1 MGEWSCTQGGGSVGI
16 IEVECIAFGK
26 ELKFVSMVDLQFST
40 MLPRETNSVKNNV
53 MGSRTSKEEGIVMG
67 EI

>member
-1 MGEWSCTQGGGSVGI
+1 MYTRGGSVGI

-53 MGSRTSKEEGIVMG
+53 MGSRTSKEESIVMG